1 MGFEYSEQKK
11 TEKRNNTG
19 IPDNMKKRFETFS
32 KISFDDVRVHYNSE
46 KPARLNAL
54 AYTKGTQVYIAPG
67 QDKHLP
73 HELGHVAQQKQGRV
87 KPTGRI
93 NGLPVNE
100 DRTLEREAD
109 NFLSGGYSRN
119 RMTGIESKGSDAPVQ
134 MEKGEADSVFDFEK
148 LKEFI
153 KKLLDKNIHR
163 GRKPWIGEELGE
175 EKLEAYTERVQTLFE
190 DIRQVDL
197 RFLAATTVSF
207 QEEGLLEDKVSF
219 GNVLT
224 DRERQNFEEK
234 ADLQN
239 MYKIITIQKLRYMKK
254 IQEQLETECD
264 TVHRHYLIAVANHG
278 RARKPKVVRSL
289 KKVMDRLKKKD
300 EEMNVKRKYLADIK
314 AQINVLETILK
325 NGESKG
331 YVFNLNSLL
340 METDKKIKFY
350 MAIVAPS
357 KTDRFK
363 DISMDDEG
371 RLTSYSEQM
380 QLGIGTPVRSF
391 SWYLKYLMDPSAA
404 ANNTPLIRSIDMNA
418 FYLRGWHQNA
428 ISEAFKNNDNN
439 NPMNEDQKVPN
450 QFGTPASSGVFKALL
465 KEGSHLVT
473 IGEEASMPKRL
484 MEGSGDFEELEQ
496 FKRDIGFE
504 RVRHGVRTPTDVH
517 FFDFEHTAFHSID
530 DKGRPKL
537 YSPKEAKEELVRY
550 SKFMDALIARTG
562 RDDYVDV
569 AVKKGIIKHIMS
581 DYELKEKITIILEA
595 NHCIPE
601 GRRYDLH
608 GNMQE
613 ALESERKFAVNYIKD
628 LTVEDNEEILLKLTE
643 DRYNNWY
650 VQANK
655 QPVKKKNPIMGNS
668 GVLYELQ
675 ELQNISKK
683 NIFMNLPELDN
694 IEAFFEALKETFQNS
709 QEGKLHVIALC
720 FKILRLIKDNEV
732 KAGKHERQAE
742 KYNYLEQD
750 LFAARS
756 SGDYFDVLNRHERKE
771 ITIGGETVSI
781 PYDKMTSTG
790 RFKPQNDEPKYEA
803 IPFIGGASGTTRDI
817 SKDLLSKGMLKDE
830 DEYWKF
836 QMHNASFMILYS
848 YHSFIEVIY
857 RAATTRI
864 EYCGKEV
871 ISRYIINYLDYLNRM
886 GYMPDSESILKDIN
900 DIIKRKKKFYN
911 YNKRKKPD
919 NKRRGRKQSR
929 QNRRNKLL
937 REEASYDVDYI

>member
-54 AYTKGTQVYIAPG
+54 AYTQGTQVYIAPG

-73 HELGHVAQQKQGRV
+73 HELGHVVQQKQGRV

-119 RMTGIESKGSDAPVQ
+119 RMTGIESKGVDAPVQ

-163 GRKPWIGEELGE
+163 GRKPWIGEELDE
-175 EKLEAYTERVQTLFE
+175 EELEAYTERVQSLFE

-197 RFLAATTVSF
+197 QFLAVTVASF
-207 QEEGLLEDKVSF
+207 EEEGLLEDEASF
-219 GNVLT
+219 GDVLKE
-224 DRERQNFEEK
+224 ERNNFGEK

-239 MYKIITIQKLRYMKK
+239 MYKNIIIQKHDYMTRIK
-254 IQEQLETECD
+254 EQLEAQCGELLGERFNEKRDVIC
-264 TVHRHYLIAVANHG
+264 RYL
-278 RARKPKVVRSL
+278 
-289 KKVMDRLKKKD
+289 KD
-300 EEMNVKRKYLADIK
+300 IDS
-314 AQINVLETILK
+314 QINALETILE
-325 NGESKG
+325 NGNRRG
-331 YVFNLNSLL
+331 YVYNLNSLL
-340 METDKKIKFY
+340 MEADDKIRFY

-357 KTDRFK
+357 KIDRFK
-363 DISMDDEG
+363 DISIDEEG
-371 RLTSYSEQM
+371 KLTSYSRQM

-404 ANNTPLIRSIDMNA
+404 ANNTPLIRSIDIPGSFLQN
-418 FYLRGWHQNA
+418 WHQNA
-428 ISEAFKNNDNN
+428 VSEAFKNGDDT

-450 QFGTPASSGVFKALL
+450 QFGTPVSSGDFKTLL
-465 KEGSHLVT
+465 EEGGLVT
-473 IGEEASMPKRL
+473 IGEGASIPKRL

-496 FKRDIGFE
+496 FKSDIGFE

-537 YSPKEAKEELVRY
+537 YSPNEAKEELVRY
-550 SKFMDALIARTG
+550 SKLMDALIARTG

-569 AVKKGIIKHIMS
+569 AVKKGMIKHIMS

-628 LTVEDNEEILLKLTE
+628 LTVEDNGEILLKLTE
-643 DRYNNWY
+643 DRYNNWC

-655 QPVKKKNPIMGNS
+655 QPVRKKYPIMENS

-675 ELQNISKK
+675 ELQGISKK

-709 QEGKLHVIALC
+709 QEGKLHVTALC
-720 FKILRLIKDNEV
+720 FKILRLIKDNQVE
-732 KAGKHERQAE
+732 AGKYQRQAE

-756 SGDYFDVLNRHERKE
+756 SGDYFDVLNHHERKE
-771 ITIGGETVSI
+771 ITIGGETVFI

-790 RFKPQNDEPKYEA
+790 RFKPQNDEPKYES
-803 IPFIGGASGTTRDI
+803 IPFVGGASGTTRDI
-817 SKDLLSKGMLKDE
+817 SRDLLSKGMLKNE

-864 EYCGKEV
+864 EYYGKEV
-871 ISRYIINYLDYLNRM
+871 ISGYIINYLDYLNRM
-886 GYMPDSESILKDIN
+886 EYMPDSKNILKDIN

-911 YNKRKKPD
+911 YNKRNKPN

-937 REEASYDVDYI
+937 REEAAYDADYT